1 VQTDVVGEVRS
12 ERLGSASYSD
22 TPHGRSRVSEVVHQS
37 AGVTDRLRPLL
48 GLCAALG
55 GLLHA
60 SKGAVLLGAGPDL
73 SLVPTM
79 TLLFSVG
86 LFGLFRPS
94 DGKTGV
100 TGLFMAAV
108 GVVAAIAA
116 VAYQLVDIA
125 PEDPGSPLG
134 VRLAYAGTTVA
145 ILLSLLL
152 LGVARWRDRRTPMPW
167 RAVPLIVGVVWFPL
181 EALAAVPPDGT
192 GLLLAGTAWVLV
204 GVTICVLGRLRRTA

>member
-1 VQTDVVGEVRS
+1 MR
-12 ERLGSASYSD
+12 
-22 TPHGRSRVSEVVHQS
+22 EVVREP
-37 AGVTDRLRPLL
+37 AGVIDRLRPLL

-60 SKGAVLLGAGPDL
+60 IKGAVLLGAGPDL

-79 TLLFSVG
+79 TLLFSAG
-86 LFGLFRPS
+86 LFGLFRRS
-94 DGKTGV
+94 DDRFGV
-100 TGLFMAAV
+100 AGVVMAAV

-125 PEDPGSPLG
+125 PEDPGSPLA

-145 ILLSLLL
+145 ILVSLLL
-152 LGVARWRDRRTPMPW
+152 LGVARWRDRQTPMPW

-181 EALAAVPPDGT
+181 EALAAVTPDGT
-192 GLLLAGTAWVLV
+192 GLLLAGMAWVLV
-204 GVTICVLGRLRRTA
+204 GVTVWVLGRPQRAV